1 MWKHTGIDIE
11 REVVRRSFVEI
22 GDARFCENLCFVVWL
37 VGFYSQIFPQPCL
50 QINKTKPCSLPSLWG
65 QITPKSWIFGSF
77 PPSQHLD
84 SQVILASLFIP
95 DSHQI
100 RTTSTSTAPF
110 ELRHAIGNNW
120 QIIRNFSATLIAAD
134 WWTCLKTCINHDWE

>member
-11 REVVRRSFVEI
+11 RAVVRRSFVVI
-22 GDARFCENLCFVVWL
+22 GDARFCENLCFVFWL
-37 VGFYSQIFPQPCL
+37 VDFYVSIFFPQTCL
-50 QINKTKPCSLPSLWG
+50 QINKKPPCSLPSLCR
-65 QITPKSWIFGSF
+65 QIKVGLFGSF